1 MEHHFLCIFH
11 IIYNLTNYYLP
22 FSRQLLS
29 PSAATSCL
37 LFLLRLYLCQLW
49 LLLWVI
55 TAKKLCHVGVVANHH
70 HGKDSPGYLGK
81 PSETPEDEHGC
92 QYQSC
97 DTEARYVAATEIA
110 EEVAHHSAAVAGEY
124 TTEEV

>member
-1 MEHHFLCIFH
+1 M
-11 IIYNLTNYYLP
+11 IYNLTNYYLP
-22 FSRQLLS
+22 FSCQLLS
-29 PSAATSCL
+29 PSAPTSCL
-37 LFLLRLYLCQLW
+37 LFLLRLFLLRLYLLRLYLCQLW

-55 TAKKLCHVGVVANHH
+55 TAKKLCHVGIVANHH